1 MPKKPKLNLII
12 TEDGSH
18 SLSIPELEETYHS
31 SHGAIQESNHVFI
44 KHGLLHWVKNNPS
57 KPIKIFEVGFGTGL
71 NAFLT
76 AIEAAKIG
84 IHVKYNSI
92 ELYPITE
99 ELTTQ
104 LNYPEQ
110 LGISRTLFD
119 FMHQANWEEPAKIHE
134 TFTLIKKKASLLN
147 FEFGETYDLIYF
159 DAFAPSKQ
167 PELWKYPILEKCS
180 QALNKNGIF
189 VTYSAKGQ
197 LKRDLKKT
205 GFELETLPGS
215 PGKFEM
221 VRATKRLKSQ
231 NS

>member
-1 MPKKPKLNLII
+1 MPKKPDLNLIV

-18 SLSIPELEETYHS
+18 SLSVPELDETYHS

-44 KHGLLHWVKNNPS
+44 KHGLLHWLKENPD

-76 AIEAAKIG
+76 ILQSESLKTNIYY
-84 IHVKYNSI
+84 KSI
-92 ELYPITE
+92 ELYPIE
-99 ELTTQ
+99 KGLANQ
-104 LNYPEQ
+104 LNYPKQ
-110 LGISRTLFD
+110 LNQSEALFEAL
-119 FMHQANWEEPAKIHE
+119 HNANWEKPAKISE
-134 TFTLIKKKASLLN
+134 QFTLHKTKVSLLN
-147 FEFGETYDLIYF
+147 FDFSETYDLIYF

-167 PELWKYPILEKCS
+167 PELWEYPIIEKCY

-197 LKRDLKKT
+197 LKRDLQKAS
-205 GFELETLPGS
+205 FELETLPGP

-221 VRATKRLKSQ
+221 VRAIKRRKF
-231 NS
+231 